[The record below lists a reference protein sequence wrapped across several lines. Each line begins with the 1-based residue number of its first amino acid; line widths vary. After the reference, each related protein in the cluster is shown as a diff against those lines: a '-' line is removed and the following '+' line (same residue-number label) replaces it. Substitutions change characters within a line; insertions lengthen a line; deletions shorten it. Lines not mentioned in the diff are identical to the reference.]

1 MQSKLLILVSA
12 LFLVAC
18 QTVPQSPTIEVRT
31 VEVKVPVPVYCK
43 TPTPEPPKF
52 CFRNLKESDDVFAKA
67 RCALSD
73 RKKHIAYEIEL
84 NAALASCK

>member
-1 MQSKLLILVSA
+1 MRNKILILTSA
-12 LFLVAC
+12 LFLAAC
-18 QTVPQSPTIEVRT
+18 QTVPQQPTVEIRT

-43 TPTPEPPKF
+43 TETPAPPKF
-52 CFRNLKESDDVFAKA
+52 CFKGLKESDDIFVKN
-67 RCALSD
+67 RCILSD